1 MATSE
6 PVVIVAYDPT
16 WPARFEAAASELRE
30 TVGAVLVAI
39 EHVGSTAVPGPAAKP
54 IIDMMAFVPHF
65 ADRFTTV
72 APLVARGWQSLGEY
86 GIPGR
91 HYFQRWR
98 GGRATHH
105 LHMFVVDLQHPRP
118 EIVFRDYLRRH
129 ADVAA
134 EYATL
139 KSSLAARHRDDRE
152 GYTEGKTAFIREAL
166 RRAEAR
172 QPGSP

>member
-16 WPARFEAAASELRE
+16 WPTRFETAACELRE
-30 TVGAVLVAI
+30 TVGALLVAI
-39 EHVGSTAVPGPAAKP
+39 EHVGSTAVPGLAAKP
-54 IIDMMAFVPHF
+54 IIDMMAFVPRF
-65 ADRFTTV
+65 VDGFTTV
-72 APLVARGWQSLGEY
+72 TPLVARGWESLGEY

-91 HYFQRWR
+91 HYFRRRR

-105 LHMFVVDLQHPRP
+105 LHMFGVDPQHPRP
-118 EIVFRDYLRRH
+118 EIVFRDYLRLH

-139 KSSLAARHRDDRE
+139 KSALAARHRNDRE
-152 GYTEGKTAFIREAL
+152 AYTEGKTAFIREAL
-166 RRAEAR
+166 RRAGAR
-172 QPGSP
+172 QPGGP